1 MFTNADV
8 TLYLYD
14 KEGNT
19 ETYTRRPVAG
29 VFWDEVEGATVLK
42 TGQKNT
48 ASVLLVVPL
57 ESLAEPVAFTP
68 GKDLV
73 VYGLV
78 DDKIDGADQKT
89 LSEALAGLKAKYRYR
104 TIMTADAKLY
114 GSESMR
120 HYELTCK

>member
-1 MFTNADV
+1 MFTNADI
-8 TLYLYD
+8 TLYLYG
-14 KEGNT
+14 KEGKT
-19 ETYTRRPVAG
+19 ETYTRLPVKD

-48 ASVLLVVPL
+48 ASLLLVIPV
-57 ESLAEPVAFTP
+57 ESLADPIIFTP

-78 DDKIDGADQKT
+78 DDAIDSTDQKA
-89 LSEALAGLKAKYRYR
+89 LSESLSGLKAKYQYR

-114 GSESMR
+114 GSESMQ
-120 HYELTCK
+120 HYELTCN

>member
-1 MFTNADV
+1 MYTNADV
-8 TLYLYD
+8 TLYLYS
-14 KEGNT
+14 KEGKN
-19 ETYTRRPVAG
+19 ESYTRVWVEE
-29 VFWDEVEGATVLK
+29 VFWDEVEGATILK
-42 TGQKNT
+42 TGQKNN
-48 ASVLLVVPL
+48 ASVLLVIPL
-57 ESLAEPVAFTP
+57 ESLTEPIAFTQ

-78 DDKIDGADQKT
+78 DNQIDSTDQKT
-89 LSEALAGLKAKYRYR
+89 LSDSLAGLKAKYQYR

>member
-8 TLYLYD
+8 TLYLYS
-14 KEGNT
+14 KEGKKD
-19 ETYTRRPVAG
+19 TYTRLPVEE
-29 VFWDEVEGATVLK
+29 VFWDEVEGATLLK

-48 ASVLLVVPL
+48 ASVLMVIPL
-57 ESLAEPVAFTP
+57 ENLTSPITFTP

-73 VYGLV
+73 VYGVV
-78 DDKIDGADQKT
+78 DDEIDSADQKA
-89 LSEALAGLKAKYRYR
+89 LSESLTGLKARHQYR

-114 GSESMR
+114 GSESMH

>member
-1 MFTNADV
+1 MFTNAVV
-8 TLYLYD
+8 TLYLYSKTD
-14 KEGNT
+14 KKD
-19 ETYTRRPVAG
+19 TYARRPVEE

-48 ASVLLVVPL
+48 ASVLLVIPL
-57 ESLAEPVAFTP
+57 ESLDAPVAFTP

-78 DDKIDGADQKT
+78 DDEIDSTDEKA
-89 LSEALAGLKAKYRYR
+89 LSESLAGLKARYQYR

-114 GSESMR
+114 GSESMQ
-120 HYELTCK
+120 HYELMCK

>member
-8 TLYLYD
+8 TLYLCSKED
-14 KEGNT
+14 KK
-19 ETYTRRPVAG
+19 ETYTRLPVEE

-48 ASVLLVVPL
+48 ASVLLVIPL
-57 ESLAEPVAFTP
+57 ESLDKEISFTP

-78 DDKIDGADQKT
+78 EDEIDSTDQKA
-89 LSEALAGLKAKYRYR
+89 LSGSLAGLKAKYQFR
-104 TIMTADAKLY
+104 TVMTADAKLY
-114 GSESMR
+114 GSESMQ

>member
-8 TLYLYD
+8 TLYLYSKD
-14 KEGNT
+14 GKT
-19 ETYTRRPVAG
+19 ETYTRQPVDE

-48 ASVLLVVPL
+48 ASVLLVIPL
-57 ESLAEPVAFTP
+57 ESLSEPITFTP

-78 DDKIDGADQKT
+78 DDEIDSTDQKS
-89 LSEALAGLKAKYRYR
+89 LSESLAGLKVKYQYR
-104 TIMTADAKLY
+104 TITTADAKLY
-114 GSESMR
+114 GSESMQ